1 MQDKKAQ
8 ALKDIIVLLKERGFT
23 EQEAAEILNKAKKIV
38 DLLGN
43 ITICAEN
50 NTDYGQIIGIIN
62 SNGTI
67 TFKSVNKGG

>member
-1 MQDKKAQ
+1 MLDKKAQ
-8 ALKDIIVLLKERGFT
+8 AIKDIIILLKERNFT

-67 TFKSVNKGG
+67 TFKSVNKGR